1 MKQTVKQ
8 YKDWWSAVAFAEV
21 GEWDTAREMIP
32 DSKPKTEIGWLG
44 RIFAAVAFAEEGL
57 HDEALRIAGGDKE
70 PVRTTRKQPYTI
82 FDSKGYSCH

>member
-1 MKQTVKQ
+1 MEQ

-32 DSKPKTEIGWLG
+32 DSKPNTEIGWLG

-57 HDEALRIAGGDKE
+57 HDEALRIAGGDKA
-70 PVRTTRKQPYTI
+70 PVRTTRNQPYTI
-82 FDSKGYSCH
+82 FDSKGYSCN